1 MCVDQRHPGCSVW
14 RPTVR
19 SPSSSCR
26 STTPSTSIVVSGS
39 RKLLKYGD
47 ATELNLPTQ
56 AVEAEEV
63 VLDREDLDRL
73 EPGPARELA
82 DGRLA
87 QHRAR
92 RLRRLIDH
100 RRGQAVR
107 DAPAVHHALEL
118 VARSGERVRDT
129 FVGEEHGAAL

>member
-1 MCVDQRHPGCSVW
+1 MWVDHRPPGSSRC

-19 SPSSSCR
+19 SPSSTCR
-26 STTPSTSIVVSGS
+26 STTPSTSMVLSGS
-39 RKLLKYGD
+39 RKLLKYRDVTG
-47 ATELNLPTQ
+47 LNLPTQ

-82 DGRLA
+82 DRRLA

-92 RLRRLIDH
+92 RFRGLIDH
-100 RRGQAVR
+100 RRGQAAR
-107 DAPAVHHALEL
+107 DAPPVHHALEL
-118 VARSGERVRDT
+118 VAGSCER
-129 FVGEEHGAAL
+129 

>member
-56 AVEAEEV
+56 EVEAEEV

-73 EPGPARELA
+73 EPGSARELA
-82 DGRLA
+82 DGRPA
-87 QHRAR
+87 QHRSR

-100 RRGQAVR
+100 RGRQAMR
-107 DAPAVHHALEL
+107 DAPPVYHPLDL
-118 VARSGERVRDT
+118 VSGRCEGARDA
-129 FVGEEHGAAL
+129 FVGEQHR

>member
-1 MCVDQRHPGCSVW
+1 MCVDQRHPGSSRC

-19 SPSSSCR
+19 SPSSTCR
-26 STTPSTSIVVSGS
+26 SATPSTSMVLSGS

-47 ATELNLPTQ
+47 VTGLNLPTQ

-82 DGRLA
+82 DRRLA

-92 RLRRLIDH
+92 RVRRLIDH

-107 DAPAVHHALEL
+107 EDRKSTRLNSSHL
-118 VARSGERVRDT
+118 VI
-129 FVGEEHGAAL
+129 